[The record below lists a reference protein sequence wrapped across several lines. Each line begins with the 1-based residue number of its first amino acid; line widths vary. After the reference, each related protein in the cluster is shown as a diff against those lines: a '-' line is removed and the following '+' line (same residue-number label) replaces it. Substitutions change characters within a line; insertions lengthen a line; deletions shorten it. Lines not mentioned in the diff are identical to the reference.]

1 MPIVKEK
8 AVCYVVQ
15 DDHLL
20 VFTHL
25 QHPMRI
31 TGVQVP
37 AGTIKPGETP
47 NQAAERELFEETGLE
62 GIVSRELGTSTY
74 DVRPMRDEIA
84 NRHFLE
90 LSVPQQDLSQRWVA
104 GEQDPRTAARLNSGN
119 AGGCHWSKHTYLP
132 LGSVPSSGNSASTS
146 SDSFLSS
153 WNGRGKWPCHRPF
166 VLWEWNSSFRRKS
179 SGWR

>member
-25 QHPMRI
+25 QHPLHI
-31 TGVQVP
+31 TGIQVP

-47 NQAAERELFEETGLE
+47 YQAAERELFEETGLE
-62 GIVSRELGTSTY
+62 GIVSRELGTTAY
-74 DVRPMRDEIA
+74 DIRPLRDEIA

-90 LSVPQQDLSQRWVA
+90 LSVPQQDLSRRWVA
-104 GEQDPRTAARLNSGN
+104 GEQDPSHGGAAETWE
-119 AGGCHWSKHTYLP
+119 CWWLP
-132 LGSVPSSGNSASTS
+132 LEQAHVLAAGLGSQLWK
-146 SDSFLSS
+146 LSQ
-153 WNGRGKWPCHRPF
+153 H
-166 VLWEWNSSFRRKS
+166 
-179 SGWR
+179 

>member
-25 QHPMRI
+25 QHPMHI

-47 NQAAERELFEETGLE
+47 YQAAERELFEETGLE
-62 GIVSRELGTSTY
+62 GIVSRELGTTAY
-74 DVRPMRDEIA
+74 DIRPLRDEIA

-90 LSVPQQDLSQRWVA
+90 LSVPQQDLSRRWVA
-104 GEQDPRTAARLNSGN
+104 GEQDPSHGGAAETWE
-119 AGGCHWSKHTYLP
+119 CWWLP
-132 LGSVPSSGNSASTS
+132 LEQAHVLAAGFGSQLWK
-146 SDSFLSS
+146 LSQ
-153 WNGRGKWPCHRPF
+153 H
-166 VLWEWNSSFRRKS
+166 
-179 SGWR
+179 

>member
-25 QHPMRI
+25 QHPMHI

-47 NQAAERELFEETGLE
+47 YQAAERELFEETGLE
-62 GIVSRELGTSTY
+62 GIVSRELGTTAY
-74 DVRPMRDEIA
+74 DIRPLRDEIA

-90 LSVPQQDLSQRWVA
+90 LSVPQQDLSRRWVA
-104 GEQDPRTAARLNSGN
+104 GEQDPSHGGAAETWE
-119 AGGCHWSKHTYLP
+119 CWWLP
-132 LGSVPSSGNSASTS
+132 LEQAHVLAAGLGSQLWK
-146 SDSFLSS
+146 LSQ
-153 WNGRGKWPCHRPF
+153 H
-166 VLWEWNSSFRRKS
+166 
-179 SGWR
+179 

>member
-25 QHPMRI
+25 QQPMHI

-47 NQAAERELFEETGLE
+47 NQATERELFEETGLE
-62 GIVSRELGTSTY
+62 GSVSRELGTMAY

-90 LSVPQQDLSQRWVA
+90 LRVPQQDLSRRWIA
-104 GEQDPRTAARLNSGN
+104 GEEDP
-119 AGGCHWSKHTYLP
+119 
-132 LGSVPSSGNSASTS
+132 
-146 SDSFLSS
+146 
-153 WNGRGKWPCHRPF
+153 
-166 VLWEWNSSFRRKS
+166 
-179 SGWR
+179 

>member
-25 QHPMRI
+25 QHPMHI

-47 NQAAERELFEETGLE
+47 NQAAERELFE
-62 GIVSRELGTSTY
+62 
-74 DVRPMRDEIA
+74 
-84 NRHFLE
+84 
-90 LSVPQQDLSQRWVA
+90 
-104 GEQDPRTAARLNSGN
+104 
-119 AGGCHWSKHTYLP
+119 
-132 LGSVPSSGNSASTS
+132 
-146 SDSFLSS
+146 
-153 WNGRGKWPCHRPF
+153 
-166 VLWEWNSSFRRKS
+166 
-179 SGWR
+179 

>member
-25 QHPMRI
+25 QHLMHI

-62 GIVSRELGTSTY
+62 GVVSRELGTMAY

-90 LSVPQQDLSQRWVA
+90 LRVPQQDLSRRWIA
-104 GEQDPRTAARLNSGN
+104 GEQDPSH
-119 AGGCHWSKHTYLP
+119 GGASETWECWWLP
-132 LGSVPSSGNSASTS
+132 LEQAHVLAAGLGSQ
-146 SDSFLSS
+146 
-153 WNGRGKWPCHRPF
+153 
-166 VLWEWNSSFRRKS
+166 LWKLNQH
-179 SGWR
+179 